1 MWPKKYDCTLDLVI
15 IDFVD
20 SLSTPLESK
29 RSCVAIKLFSLPPCV
44 PTCSCMKKISNQCG

>member
-29 RSCVAIKLFSLPPCV
+29 RSCVAIKLFSLPPYV